1 MSERFTPHESEPP
14 RETTTPG
21 QDARRLSPEGQ
32 SRLQGTPETTQP
44 GDLNHPME
52 GGGQGFFYGDGRGGL
67 VTPEM
72 SERYHSPENQIE
84 KEPYT
89 YRAVPTD
96 PQQAADDA
104 SQATPADPQAAADD
118 NTTPS
123 DDQPV
128 SDPLPPSDNKLKE
141 TAPHQALLSDRGQSA
156 MQGVA
161 PDTEP

>member
-32 SRLQGTPETTQP
+32 SRLQGTPEATQP

-52 GGGQGFFYGDGRGGL
+52 GLGEAHTDRDGQGRL

-72 SERYHSPENQIE
+72 EQYRTPESQIE

-96 PQQAADDA
+96 PQQAAGDA
-104 SQATPADPQAAADD
+104 SKATPADPQAAADD
-118 NTTPS
+118 STTPP

-128 SDPLPPSDNKLKE
+128 SDPLPPSDNELKE
-141 TAPHQALLSDRGQSA
+141 TAPHQGLLSDRGQSA

-161 PDTEP
+161 SDTEP